1 MDVDYHDIRSAS
13 FTLPQKDIW
22 EIIYACCHC
31 RIKNLY
37 REEERELERRI
48 AQVAKEQAV
57 AKQKKADD
65 ESAAQTARSQA
76 SDLNNERKRK
86 LVKAM
91 EIAETRFYSHNL
103 KVYPSHVT

>member
-1 MDVDYHDIRSAS
+1 M
-13 FTLPQKDIW
+13 
-22 EIIYACCHC
+22 
-31 RIKNLY
+31 
-37 REEERELERRI
+37 ERRI